1 LWPAG
6 GHSFGCAM
14 FEFEELDAAL
24 PIEAYVVSGAGL
36 AEVDG
41 LYQDTQVAC
50 HGASIFRHQI
60 LSNQL
65 LSREKAGERFGWL
78 IGASGR
84 PLYGVRTET
93 LECPKTKW
101 RAFKGEQPA
110 PLVEGF
116 SSVADASAR
125 LCEVWCQE
133 ADRLVNTG
141 KFRSAAE
148 VYKRAVGLEL
158 LADFKKAEMH
168 ALRAKTFRQLAE
180 SKKKVR
186 MVGEN
191 NPSAAEDV
199 EEDPLHGLAAEWA
212 IEEAEG
218 ALALDSK
225 CFLAAWEG
233 AIAAKHIGWWNKGRI
248 LAKKAMQAV
257 PGGPEHRSQRETAS
271 TLFLLMAEEEQAE
284 KQKKVVE
291 MQMTKKVEKAP
302 DVDPKE
308 LEWAIQVVGQ
318 LNDSLKVEDFK
329 RPHHQLWKIIG
340 PGLLKKDSDD
350 IFDQIRQL
358 VWDKW
363 NPIAWQLGY
372 RTQFDK
378 TARKKLCSRIVNVA
392 NDGGAEEV
400 MDKIKEI
407 EDRCCLEWTEIP
419 EQEDR
424 PTYDETWAYHK
435 REDGTWG
442 TWSGGTNR

>member
-1 LWPAG
+1 
-6 GHSFGCAM
+6 M
-14 FEFEELDAAL
+14 
-24 PIEAYVVSGAGL
+24 
-36 AEVDG
+36 DG
-41 LYQDTQVAC
+41 LYEDTQVTVN
-50 HGASIFRHQI
+50 GTPIFRHQVF
-60 LSNQL
+60 SNQL
-65 LSREKAGERFGWL
+65 LSREKAGERFGWV

-84 PLYGVRTET
+84 PLYGVRTDSS
-93 LECPKTKW
+93 ECPKNRW

-116 SSVADASAR
+116 SSVADASTR

-133 ADRLVNTG
+133 ADRLVNSG

-148 VYKRAVGLEL
+148 VYKKAVSLDL
-158 LADFKKAEMH
+158 LSESKKAEIH

-186 MVGEN
+186 MAGEN
-191 NPSAAEDV
+191 SAADDV

-212 IEEAEG
+212 IEEAEH
-218 ALALDSK
+218 ALGLDAK
-225 CFLAAWEG
+225 NFLAAWEG
-233 AIAAKHIGWWNKGRI
+233 AIAAKHIGWWNKGRV

-291 MQMTKKVEKAP
+291 MQMTKKVEKGP
-302 DVDPKE
+302 EVDPKE

-318 LNDSLKVEDFK
+318 LNDALKVEEFK
-329 RPHHQLWKIIG
+329 RPHHQLWKLIG
-340 PGLLKKDSDD
+340 PGLLKKDSEDL
-350 IFDQIRQL
+350 FDQIRQL

-372 RTQFDK
+372 RTQTDK
-378 TARKKLCSRIVNVA
+378 NARKKFVSRIVNVA
-392 NDGGAEEV
+392 NDGGSPEV
-400 MDKIKEI
+400 MAKIKEI

-419 EQEDR
+419 ESEDR
-424 PTYDETWAYHK
+424 PSYDETWAYHK

-442 TWSGGTNR
+442 TWRDRKSVV